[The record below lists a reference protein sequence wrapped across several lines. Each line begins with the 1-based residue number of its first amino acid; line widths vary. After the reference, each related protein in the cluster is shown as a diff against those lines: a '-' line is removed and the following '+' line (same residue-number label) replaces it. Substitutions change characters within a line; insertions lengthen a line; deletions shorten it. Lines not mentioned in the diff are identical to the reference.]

1 MEISKAATN
10 MYWKR
15 WMKEYLPL
23 LTLQNK
29 WTKHYKNMKIGDID
43 GQDGVV
49 SSAQLKMK
57 DSSLHMPVDKLFVLE
72 EAT

>member
-1 MEISKAATN
+1 

-29 WTKHYKNMKIGDID
+29 WTKHCKNMKIGDI
-43 GQDGVV
+43 
-49 SSAQLKMK
+49 AILKK
-57 DSSLHMPVDKLFVLE
+57 TTWNDRNGPWLE
-72 EAT
+72 L

>member
-23 LTLQNK
+23 LALQNK
-29 WTKHYKNMKIGDID
+29 WTKHCKNMKIGDIAVIEED
-43 GQDGVV
+43 YIER
-49 SSAQLKMK
+49 LKWP
-57 DSSLHMPVDKLFVLE
+57 L
-72 EAT
+72 A